1 MGQQMFANIAPAS
14 TITAIEP
21 LRSDSTMR
29 RVRVGGKTI
38 ATVRAADMEAME
50 LAVGLDWTEQ
60 LAQKVQRAVE
70 THQARGA
77 ALWLLNRRAY
87 SCGEL
92 IDRLARKGHSNQIA
106 GSIAQELA
114 TAGLIDD
121 EAYARAIAR
130 ETVAT
135 KPASQEFLAR
145 KLRGRRIDDDLAQRI
160 ALETLADVD
169 LVEATTQYARKRLH
183 AMPTVS
189 RTTATRR
196 IVAALARRGFDA
208 DTIAATLGRLNQA
221 PLTDQ
226 PAT

>member
-1 MGQQMFANIAPAS
+1 MGQQMFADIAPAT

-29 RVRVGGKTI
+29 RVRVGRKTI
-38 ATVRAADMEAME
+38 ATVQAADVDAMG
-50 LAVGLDWTEQ
+50 LAVGLDWTDQ
-60 LAQKVQRAVE
+60 LAQRVQRAVE
-70 THQARGA
+70 THQARRA

-92 IDRLARKGHSNQIA
+92 IDRLARRGHSNQIA

-114 TAGLIDD
+114 IAGSIDD
-121 EAYARAIAR
+121 EAYGRAIAR
-130 ETVAT
+130 EAVAT

-145 KLRGRRIDDDLAQRI
+145 KLRGRRIPDDLAQRI
-160 ALETLADVD
+160 ARETLADVD
-169 LVEATTQYARKRLH
+169 LVAAATQYARKRLH

-189 RTTATRR
+189 WTTATRR
-196 IVAALARRGFDA
+196 IAAALARRGFDA

-226 PAT
+226 PVK